1 MSIIVP
7 VLQHS
12 SLTGGTCFLS
22 DVLLGQSSFT
32 EEHVFMNNIEKALS
46 VVEDNHLGLSCY
58 APMLHDNAS
67 KNYNVNSNIHEWH
80 VP

>member
-22 DVLLGQSSFT
+22 DVLLGQSSIT
-32 EEHVFMNNIEKALS
+32 EEHVFMNNIEKALN
-46 VVEDNHLGLSCY
+46 VVETTTLGCHAMLQCY
-58 APMLHDNAS
+58 MIMLPR
-67 KNYNVNSNIHEWH
+67 ITM
-80 VP
+80 